1 MQRKSTLGIPFGV
14 LAAAMYIL
22 CLYSGALATLLVAG
36 YVLLKEKDEWM
47 KTQAVKVVLLML
59 VFAVVAFVIDL
70 IPDAIG
76 VVSSFL
82 GIFGGSLSIPVIS
95 SVTRFLSVALSFLK
109 TLIFLGL
116 AYKSLSE
123 KTIKVPFVDSIVSKV
138 ASGEATELKDLSDDF
153 KEDLGAVKESLGK
166 AKDDIVNAVDKTKDK
181 TDETTNN

>member
-1 MQRKSTLGIPFGV
+1 MQRKSTLGIPYGV

-59 VFAVVAFVIDL
+59 VFAVCAFVIDL

-82 GIFGGSLSIPVIS
+82 SIFGGSFSIPFVS
-95 SVTRFLSVALSFLK
+95 SITHFF
-109 TLIFLGL
+109 
-116 AYKSLSE
+116 
-123 KTIKVPFVDSIVSKV
+123 
-138 ASGEATELKDLSDDF
+138 
-153 KEDLGAVKESLGK
+153 
-166 AKDDIVNAVDKTKDK
+166 
-181 TDETTNN
+181 